1 MHVLMQTIGA
11 EKIRS
16 DDRSALKLST
26 DLRPIGIF
34 CIFLLHCTNTNE
46 DRYTN
51 TITDSIRNTKS
62 KQSTNL
68 YNVEMFY
75 IFQLFDRSTAES
87 SHTALWGEMGASIVC
102 KYCKPKQNGNKM
114 GTKMGISIVSQSK
127 NALECIKS
135 RRRKKSEYFCFRL
148 CCHELLLLWVC
159 NALQGFC

>member
-87 SHTALWGEMGASIVC
+87 SHTALLGEMGASIVSRS
-102 KYCKPKQNGNKM
+102 KMGTKWEQNGNKNGSKM
-114 GTKMGISIVSQSK
+114 GTKWEQK
-127 NALECIKS
+127 WE
-135 RRRKKSEYFCFRL
+135 
-148 CCHELLLLWVC
+148 
-159 NALQGFC
+159 